1 MEIKKE
7 NFYTAYFIDNER
19 KTIEILLKHPDMKSG
34 NVKVMPHVIEYDEKH
49 PDCQSLLK
57 ICPLD
62 DLHENTWNKKRV
74 EREDFVAQVKS
85 IAENDGLL
93 KDFSTKGDVEM
104 YKFILDFL
112 TTDKQEHLDK
122 LFSFKIFLFEQDVV
136 KNYKIENVKSEI
148 RKAKTPIE
156 ALKVYIKIWEES
168 KKTTN

>member
-1 MEIKKE
+1 MEINKE

-74 EREDFVAQVKS
+74 EREDFIAQVKS

-104 YKFILDFL
+104 YKFILDF
-112 TTDKQEHLDK
+112 
-122 LFSFKIFLFEQDVV
+122 F
-136 KNYKIENVKSEI
+136 
-148 RKAKTPIE
+148 
-156 ALKVYIKIWEES
+156 
-168 KKTTN
+168 

>member
-1 MEIKKE
+1 
-7 NFYTAYFIDNER
+7 
-19 KTIEILLKHPDMKSG
+19 
-34 NVKVMPHVIEYDEKH
+34 
-49 PDCQSLLK
+49 
-57 ICPLD
+57 
-62 DLHENTWNKKRV
+62 
-74 EREDFVAQVKS
+74 
-85 IAENDGLL
+85 
-93 KDFSTKGDVEM
+93 M